1 MKTILRL
8 GTAAF
13 AEEFVKNLFSPMT
26 LAAARPCVDLIK
38 GLMKTNP
45 PLGMRGALLALA
57 ARPDAAAFL
66 PSIKVPVLILVG
78 EHDALTPPAL
88 SESMKRAIPGARLQ
102 VIEGAGHLSSLENP
116 EVFNAHLLAFLK
128 DL

>member
-1 MKTILRL
+1 MPR
-8 GTAAF
+8 
-13 AEEFVKNLFSPMT
+13 
-26 LAAARPCVDLIK
+26 
-38 GLMKTNP
+38 
-45 PLGMRGALLALA
+45 
-57 ARPDAAAFL
+57 FL